1 MKKSRLL
8 FFVLF
13 NFFKR
18 EFRGAFADKN
28 LEIAIKCLAE
38 KPSFRLLDFQHKTWR
53 TLFQF
58 IKQTVN
64 LPILEWDHNKKND
77 FLIFDEL
84 EAVYDRKRYLNFI
97 SGKDCEFDSIGRKE
111 LLNFKSFW
119 DKVSFLFSTILLS
132 PLLLLLSLNK
142 KKIAGNFGLLLF
154 QIIEI
159 SNFLIIVKKGYEK
172 VHLFGMYENDMNLIG
187 CLFLKKSIPFIKHP
201 SPAPLMAHNKWI
213 VTDELAIEIPYQRE
227 ELQSLDYCYFNQ
239 LVEYRPENAHKY
251 LNLYKPFKKPTS
263 KSIGF
268 YSHAGWLRS
277 KNKRTTTVF
286 AKPEYED
293 SLLNWFNSF
302 FKEKKKINIKVFLH
316 PREKNSEIIEETKK
330 YYQEKLGKINF
341 ELILSDIPN
350 HHTFAEVELA
360 ISYYSTILFERQVC
374 GYRSLCYVAGLE
386 GFPIPNTSLD
396 NICFSDLDELDKL
409 LESDL
414 NGQE

>member
-13 NFFKR
+13 YFIKR
-18 EFRGAFADKN
+18 EFRGAFIDKN

-53 TLFQF
+53 TLYQF
-58 IKQTVN
+58 LKQTVK
-64 LPILEWDHNKKND
+64 LPILEWEQNKKND

-84 EAVYDRKRYLNFI
+84 EVVHDRKSYLNFI
-97 SGKDCEFDSIGRKE
+97 IGKDFEFDNIGRKE

-119 DKVSFLFSTILLS
+119 DKFSFLFSSILLF
-132 PLLLLLSLNK
+132 PLLLILSLNK
-142 KKIAGNFGLLLF
+142 KNLAGNFGLLLF

-159 SNFLIIVKKGYEK
+159 SNFLILVKKGYKK
-172 VHLFGMYENDMNLIG
+172 VHLFKMYENDMNLIG
-187 CLFLKKSIPFIKHP
+187 WLFLRKSIPFIKHP

-227 ELQSLDYCYFNQ
+227 ELQSLDYCFYNR
-239 LVEYRPENAHKY
+239 LVEYKPENAHQY
-251 LNLYKPFKKPTS
+251 LNLYKPFKKPIT

-268 YSHAGWLRS
+268 YSHAGWLRA
-277 KNKRTTTVF
+277 KDKRTKTVF
-286 AKPEYED
+286 AKPEFEEE
-293 SLLNWFNSF
+293 LLSWFNTYF
-302 FKEKKKINIKVFLH
+302 REKKEFNIKVFLH
-316 PREKNSEIIEETKK
+316 PREKKSEIIEETKN
-330 YYQEKLGKINF
+330 YYKKKLGEINF
-341 ELILSDIPN
+341 ELIISDVSN

-374 GYRSLCYVAGLE
+374 GYKSLCYVAGLK

-396 NICFSDLDELDKL
+396 DICFSDLNELEKL

-414 NGQE
+414 NG